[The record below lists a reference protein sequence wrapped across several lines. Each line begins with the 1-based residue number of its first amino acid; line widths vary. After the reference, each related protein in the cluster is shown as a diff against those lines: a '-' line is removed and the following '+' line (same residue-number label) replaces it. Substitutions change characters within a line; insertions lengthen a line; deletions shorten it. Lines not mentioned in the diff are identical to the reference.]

1 MRIILA
7 LAAAS
12 FALAG
17 TVEFGQAELERAAAE
32 RGLTIRVSKEITDGP
47 PDSFQI
53 TATLISG
60 GDRRGLMYGLL
71 EAAAQISAS
80 GKLTPARGIPSVPMR
95 GIRYFLHNESLEEDW
110 YYSRDYWQAYFQMLA
125 KNRFNRFNLV
135 FAHQTEYLA
144 PPYPFWISLPDF
156 PTIRARNL
164 TAAQQ
169 SRNLEMLQYISQT
182 AADYGID
189 FTLGVWEHNIQQGMK
204 PSVEGITP
212 ENIGPYSNKAL
223 KEILRLCPAIRSVQM
238 RTNTES
244 GIPADKQLSFYRDFI
259 YPALKDSGRLVTLDL
274 RGWVMRPEML
284 EAATGSGVPVRLS
297 TKYWSED
304 LGRPY
309 QPAETFAGYS
319 FHNFLQKPRAYSFY
333 WELWGLGSHRL
344 LLWGDPEYVRR
355 AAGTFS
361 LSNSIGF
368 EIDPPLAQKGF
379 GNQPKKWK
387 VSTPGKY
394 EFERYWMFYLLW
406 GRLSYDPK
414 ASERIWMSE
423 MENRFGPA
431 AAPHVMEAYRN
442 ASGVLNE
449 IVAAHLA
456 DPNMYIWPEINP
468 GGLIDSYRE
477 VLPSD
482 PRFIASIPEA
492 VHNRLNGVASAK
504 QTPVDTAIA
513 LHQLALHTE
522 QALDHASHL
531 VPDNNSEWKST
542 ETDLRILALLAR
554 YHGRKQVAADQLES
568 YYDDPRDSVL
578 FAARRELRGAATV
591 WEQLVKLTTGVY
603 PPHMAF
609 GPQDTGHWG
618 DKLAWVQHDV
628 KTIDDRIETFKQFG
642 RFLFGFDFGP
652 KVNPIRGASWRNTP
666 YLWMN
671 AVEPRFTPV
680 NEGTLFDE
688 KTGFG
693 WASAGER
700 TAKGLLPA
708 SYRDIRAASETPG
721 MLPGNALFGDS
732 ITGRGAQTFRVRT
745 GDGEFEVQ
753 FLIPDRTTMRK
764 NFTAHNGYL
773 DIVFPA
779 DEWTYCGLV
788 ITFPGALAADLPQQ
802 HWPQHLP
809 RPVFKHT
816 PLRTASPD
824 KAIPIALGIAPV
836 SNANTVRLHYRAV
849 NQLASFKTIEA
860 PAAKAVF
867 TIPASDVKEQ
877 WDLMY
882 YFEVLNTE
890 KSGWFEPDPKTATPY
905 YVVTI
910 AKPTEEEKDPDDHT
924 AKSPQSKRG
933 GTAGKRR

>member
-1 MRIILA
+1 MKLILA
-7 LAAAS
+7 LI
-12 FALAG
+12 AG
-17 TVEFGQAELERAAAE
+17 PLVYSGAVEFGQAELEKAAAA
-32 RGLTIRVSKEITDGP
+32 RGLKLHIATEVTTAP
-47 PDSFQI
+47 PDSFEI
-53 TATLISG
+53 SPTRISG

-71 EAAAQISAS
+71 EAAAQIRAT
-80 GKLTPARGIPSVPMR
+80 GRLTAARGIPAVPMR
-95 GIRYFLHNESLEEDW
+95 GIRYFLHNESLEKEW
-110 YYSRDYWQAYFQMLA
+110 YYSRDYWQTYFQMLA
-125 KNRFNRFNLV
+125 RNRFNRFNLV
-135 FAHQTEYLA
+135 FAHQTDYLA
-144 PPYPFWISLPDF
+144 PPYPFWISIPEF
-156 PTIRARNL
+156 PEIRARNL
-164 TAAQQ
+164 TAKQQ

-182 AADYGID
+182 AADYGVD
-189 FTLGVWEHNIQQGMK
+189 FTLGIWEHNIQPGMK
-204 PSVEGITP
+204 PSVEGLSA

-223 KEILRLCPAIRSVQM
+223 KQILRLCPAIRSVQM
-238 RTNTES
+238 RTNSES
-244 GIPADKQLSFYRDFI
+244 GIPNDKQVSFYRDFI
-259 YPALKDSGRLVTLDL
+259 YPALKESGRLVTLDL
-274 RGWVMRPEML
+274 RGWTMRPEML

-297 TKYWSED
+297 TKYWAED

-319 FHNFLQKPRAYSFY
+319 YHNFLQKPRAYSFY

-361 LSNSIGF
+361 LSGSIGF

-379 GNQPKKWK
+379 GNQPAEWK
-387 VSTPGKY
+387 VATPGKY

-414 ASERIWMSE
+414 ASDRLWMGELES
-423 MENRFGPA
+423 RFGHA

-492 VHNRLNGVASAK
+492 VSNRLNGIASAK
-504 QTPVDTAIA
+504 QTPIETA
-513 LHQLALHTE
+513 LALHGLALRTE
-522 QALDHASHL
+522 QELTQASKL
-531 VPDNNSEWKST
+531 IAENNAEWKST
-542 ETDLRILALLAR
+542 ETDLRILSLLAK

-568 YYDDPRDSVL
+568 YYRDPRDSAL
-578 FAARRELRGAATV
+578 FAARRELQGAAAV
-591 WEQLVKLTTGVY
+591 WEQLAKLTTGVY
-603 PPHMAF
+603 PSHMSF
-609 GPQDTGHWG
+609 GPQDTGHWT
-618 DKLAWVQHDV
+618 DKLAWVRQDV
-628 KTIDDRIETFKQFG
+628 KTIDDRVEIFKQFG

-652 KVNPIRGASWRNTP
+652 PIHPLLASWHNTP

-671 AVEPRFTPV
+671 GVEPRFTPV
-680 NEGTLFDE
+680 DEASAFDE

-693 WASAGER
+693 WATVGER
-700 TAKGLLPA
+700 SSTGPPPA
-708 SYRDIRAASETPG
+708 SYRDIRAAEEMPVR
-721 MLPGNALFGDS
+721 LPENALYGDS
-732 ITGRGAQTFRVRT
+732 ISGRGAQTFRVRT

-753 FLIPDRTTMRK
+753 FLNPDRSAVSK
-764 NFTAHNGYL
+764 KFTAHNGYL
-773 DIVFPA
+773 DIVFP
-779 DEWTYCGLV
+779 DEEWTCSGLV
-788 ITFPGALAADLPQQ
+788 ISASASIEQELPPLR
-802 HWPQHLP
+802 WPQSLP

-816 PLRTASPD
+816 PLKSSPPD
-824 KAIPIALGIAPV
+824 KRIFIALTIAPL
-836 SNANTVRLHYRAV
+836 SHATTVRLHYRAV
-849 NQLASFKTIEA
+849 NQLTPFKTLEA

-867 TIPASDVKEQ
+867 TIPASDIKEQ

-890 KSGWFEPDPKTATPY
+890 SSGWFEPDPKTATPY

-910 AKPTEEEKDPDDHT
+910 ANPPKIEKDPL
-924 AKSPQSKRG
+924 
-933 GTAGKRR
+933 